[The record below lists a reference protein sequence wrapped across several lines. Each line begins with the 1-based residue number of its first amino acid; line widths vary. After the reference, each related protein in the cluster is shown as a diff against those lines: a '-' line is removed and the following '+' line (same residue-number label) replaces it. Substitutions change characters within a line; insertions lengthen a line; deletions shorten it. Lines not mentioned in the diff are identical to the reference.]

1 MTRFLLI
8 LALLIAAVAPA
19 VAQINPGHRVH
30 ARLIAEQ
37 GEIAPGK
44 SVTVAMEEV
53 IAEGWHTYWSN
64 PGEAGL
70 PSEIKWTLPPGWKAS
85 AIAWPYPKRLPVGP
99 LMNYGYENKVWLLT
113 TITAPA
119 DAKPG
124 DLVNVKA
131 AADWLVCK
139 EVCIPEDT
147 TLSLPLTVSASPSP
161 PYATVKEEFDAWRI
175 KLPVPAPWPVAFHAG
190 ETIDLFLAAPSL
202 AKSQLKDAVFF
213 PAVEGVIAGMAQQ
226 QRGTSSD
233 GMALRLTPA
242 KNVKTPKILNG

>member
-1 MTRFLLI
+1 MKR
-8 LALLIAAVAPA
+8 LALAFLFLFTTPTL
-19 VAQINPGHRVH
+19 AQINTGPHVR
-30 ARLIAEQ
+30 AQLIAEQ

-44 SVTVAMEEV
+44 SVTVALEEV
-53 IAEGWHTYWSN
+53 IKPEWHTYWFN

-124 DLVNVKA
+124 DVVTLKA

-139 EVCIPEDT
+139 NICIPEDANLT
-147 TLSLPLTVSASPSP
+147 LPLTVSSNPSP
-161 PYATVKEEFDAWRI
+161 PYATVKEEFDGWR
-175 KLPVPAPWPVAFHAG
+175 
-190 ETIDLFLAAPSL
+190 
-202 AKSQLKDAVFF
+202 AKV
-213 PAVEGVIAGMAQQ
+213 
-226 QRGTSSD
+226 
-233 GMALRLTPA
+233 
-242 KNVKTPKILNG
+242 